1 MYSNIAQ
8 VLGPRALHDRIYAG
22 DILRFSAL
30 APMRELVSFTRAFLE
45 DAFAPFEPVEI
56 HRHLSHQE
64 QTESFAQCQRAFA
77 RSPEV
82 RLLWRNVFEACGLD
96 AQELA
101 RDALYLRFQP
111 HQDPGTVVPRAR
123 TTATIAFH
131 RDTWGSNLY
140 AQTNWWAPI
149 YDIDEGRTFAIY
161 PSLWDRPVAN
171 TSTDFDLS
179 ALLERSKS
187 GGRNAVDADAAI
199 PHLTEELEVG
209 DAIPVVIAPGET
221 IAFSSAHA
229 HAGVPNST
237 GLTRISLET
246 RTLWIDDVRS
256 GRGAPNVDGF
266 ARWMSPGMF
275 RRLSD
280 ETPLHD
286 ILGMNRI
293 ELFAGPMPANPACAA
308 QGLHH
313 HR

>member
-1 MYSNIAQ
+1 MYSNVTQA
-8 VLGPRALHDRIYAG
+8 LGPRVLHDRIYAG
-22 DILRFSAL
+22 DVLRFSAL
-30 APMRELVSFTRAFLE
+30 APMRDLAAFTQVFLE
-45 DAFAPFEPVEI
+45 DAFAPLVPVEI
-56 HRHLSHQE
+56 HRHLSHQQ
-64 QTESFAQCQRAFA
+64 QTESFAQRQRDFA

-82 RLLWRNVFEACGLD
+82 KLLWRNVFEAAGLAAD
-96 AQELA
+96 GLA

-140 AQTNWWAPI
+140 AQTNWWTPI

-171 TSTDFDLS
+171 TSAEFDLA
-179 ALLERSKS
+179 ALLEQSKA

-199 PHLTEELEVG
+199 PHLSEELEVA
-209 DAIPVVIAPGET
+209 DATPVLIAPGEI

-237 GLTRISLET
+237 DLTRISLET

-275 RRLSD
+275 RRVSD
-280 ETPLHD
+280 ETPLHE
-286 ILGMNRI
+286 ILGMNRV
-293 ELFAGPMPANPACAA
+293 ERFTGPMPASQVPAV
-308 QGLHH
+308 
-313 HR
+313 

>member
-1 MYSNIAQ
+1 MYSDVTQA
-8 VLGPRALHDRIYAG
+8 LGPRVLHDRIYAG
-22 DILRFSAL
+22 DVLRFEAL
-30 APMRELVSFTRAFLE
+30 APMRELVSFTQAFLE
-45 DAFAPFEPVEI
+45 DAFAPFAPVEI
-56 HRHLSHQE
+56 HRHLSHDA
-64 QTESFAQCQRAFA
+64 QTESFAQRQRDFA

-82 RLLWRNVFEACGLD
+82 RQLWRDVFEACGLD
-96 AQELA
+96 AQGLA

-111 HQDPGTVVPRAR
+111 HQDPGAVVPRAR

-140 AQTNWWAPI
+140 AQTNWWAPV
-149 YDIDEGRTFAIY
+149 YDIDAGRTFAIY

-171 TSTDFDLS
+171 TSADFDLA
-179 ALLERSKS
+179 ALLERSKA

-199 PHLTEELEVG
+199 PHLTEELEVA
-209 DAIPVVIAPGET
+209 DATPVVIAPGEI

-275 RRLSD
+275 RRVSD
-280 ETPLHD
+280 ETALHE

-293 ELFAGPMPANPACAA
+293 EHFAGRMPANPVSA
-308 QGLHH
+308 L
-313 HR
+313 

>member
-1 MYSNIAQ
+1 MYSDVSEAP
-8 VLGPRALHDRIYAG
+8 GPRLLHDRIYAG
-22 DILRFSAL
+22 DILRFGAL
-30 APMRELVSFTRAFLE
+30 VPMADLVSFTQTFLE
-45 DAFAPFEPVEI
+45 DAFAPFAPEEI
-56 HRHLSHQE
+56 HRHLSHHE
-64 QTESFAQCQRAFA
+64 QTESFAQRQRDFA

-82 RLLWRNVFEACGLD
+82 RRLWRDVFEACGLE
-96 AQELA
+96 AEGLA
-101 RDALYLRFQP
+101 RDTLYLRFQP
-111 HQDPGTVVPRAR
+111 HQDPGSVVPRAR

-140 AQTNWWAPI
+140 AQTNWWAPV

-161 PSLWDRPVAN
+161 PSLWNRPVAN
-171 TSTDFDLS
+171 TSADFDLA
-179 ALLERSKS
+179 ALLERSKA

-199 PHLTEELEVG
+199 PHLTEELEVA
-209 DAIPVVIAPGET
+209 DATPVVIAPGQI

-275 RRLSD
+275 RRVSD
-280 ETPLHD
+280 ETPLHQ

-293 ELFAGPMPANPACAA
+293 ERFAGPLPSAIP
-308 QGLHH
+308 
-313 HR
+313 

>member
-1 MYSNIAQ
+1 MYSNVTQ
-8 VLGPRALHDRIYAG
+8 TLGQRMFHDRIYAG
-22 DILRFSAL
+22 DVLRFGAL
-30 APMRELVSFTRAFLE
+30 VQMRELVSFTQAFLE
-45 DAFAPFEPVEI
+45 DAFAPFAPTEI

-64 QTESFAQCQRAFA
+64 QTESFAQRQRDFA
-77 RSPEV
+77 RSPKV

-96 AQELA
+96 AQGLA

-140 AQTNWWAPI
+140 AQTNWWAPV

-171 TSTDFDLS
+171 TSADFDLS

-199 PHLTEELEVG
+199 PHLTEELEVS
-209 DAIPVVIAPGET
+209 DATPVVIAPGEI

-275 RRLSD
+275 RRVSD
-280 ETPLHD
+280 ETPLHE

-293 ELFAGPMPANPACAA
+293 ERFAGPMPAN
-308 QGLHH
+308 LVSVF
-313 HR
+313 